1 MPVIKKEV
9 TVEQKQ
15 AWKAFCQDRG
25 INESDMLGLVIE
37 KITEGQVG
45 FDFKGLTEPKTDKV
59 TIRLLPGDIK
69 KMTARAKAEGFPSRT
84 TWLTNFVLS
93 VLNDDPILTDAEVN
107 TLRASNRELAA
118 IGRNLNQVARAINI
132 DFREGNQITVS
143 AIEAL
148 AKRIETHK
156 DVVAELMSKS
166 VNRWD
171 SGAINE

>member
-1 MPVIKKEV
+1 V
-9 TVEQKQ
+9 TAEQKQ
-15 AWKAFCQDRG
+15 AWKAFCHDRG

-59 TIRLLPGDIK
+59 TIRLQSADTK
-69 KMTARAKAEGFPSRT
+69 RMTERAKAEGFPSRT
-84 TWLTNFVLS
+84 TWLTNLVMS
-93 VLNDDPILTDAEVN
+93 VLNGDPVLTDVEVN

-132 DFREGNQITVS
+132 DFREGNQIAVS

-148 AKRIETHK
+148 ANRIERHK
-156 DVVAELMSKS
+156 EVVAGLISKS
-166 VNRWD
+166 ANRWD